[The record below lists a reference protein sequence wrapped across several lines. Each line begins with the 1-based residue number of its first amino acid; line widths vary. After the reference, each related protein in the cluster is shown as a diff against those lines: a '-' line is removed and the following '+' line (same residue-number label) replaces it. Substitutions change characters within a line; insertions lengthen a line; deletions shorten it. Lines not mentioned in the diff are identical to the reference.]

1 MIDSDGKSL
10 ARVRSQMK
18 RALIVEPSQPSA
30 RLLADLLRSM
40 SGCESWMAAT
50 TDQALGLARTIE
62 PQLIFTEHGAQGLDG
77 VAFSRALRRSDFACR
92 MVPVIMITSEATAAA
107 ILGARDAG
115 VHEFLRKPYT
125 IKDLVRRLEAVLLQG
140 RGWIEAMSYIG
151 PDRRRF
157 NSGDYQ
163 GARKRRT
170 DPTNQAAPHR
180 DTIGQALKIV
190 RAAMRASEADPSQAL
205 RALTAQAQDLRKAA
219 VASGDLKLLD
229 ASADL
234 ERYLVQVRHG
244 VPLSLAQ
251 LETATARLW
260 PFLPPEEDS
269 AAA

>member
-10 ARVRSQMK
+10 ARVRHQMK
-18 RALIVEPSQPSA
+18 RALILEPSQPSA
-30 RLLADLLRSM
+30 RLLADLLRNM
-40 SGCESWMAAT
+40 SGCESWMAT
-50 TDQALGLARTIE
+50 SNEQALGLARTIE
-62 PQLIFTEHGAQGLDG
+62 PQLIFTEHGGQAVDG
-77 VAFSRALRRSDFACR
+77 PAFTRALRRSDFACR
-92 MVPVIMITSEATAAA
+92 MAPVIMITSEATAGA

-170 DPTNQAAPHR
+170 DAANQAAPHR
-180 DTIGQALKIV
+180 DAINQALKIV
-190 RAAMRASEADPSQAL
+190 RAAMRASESDPAQAL
-205 RALTAQAQDLRKAA
+205 RSLSAQALDLRRAA
-219 VASGDLKLLD
+219 VASADLKLSD
-229 ASADL
+229 AAADL
-234 ERYLVQVRHG
+234 ERYLVQARHG
-244 VPLSLAQ
+244 AGLTSAG
-251 LETATARLW
+251 LEAATARLW
-260 PFLPPEEDS
+260 AFLPKDEET